1 MATKMDCLEHVTLQ
15 ANVADV
21 TWTSIDQSYTDLQ
34 IICSYQD
41 DSTNSYADWKM
52 QFNGDTDTDY
62 CYTEN
67 KTYWGNNWN
76 DDKKASQAK
85 FEPGWARGGAQPS
98 PDTPFAFGTSV
109 IWIYDYTS
117 AAKGKT
123 ISVWS
128 YVPFAYTNY
137 QEVQFVSGAFTDSST
152 DALTSIKLWR
162 YATDDWTRGSTFSL
176 YGVG

>member
-1 MATKMDCLEHVTLQ
+1 M
-15 ANVADV
+15 
-21 TWTSIDQSYTDLQ
+21 
-34 IICSYQD
+34 
-41 DSTNSYADWKM
+41 
-52 QFNGDTDTDY
+52 
-62 CYTEN
+62 
-67 KTYWGNNWN
+67 
-76 DDKKASQAK
+76 
-85 FEPGWARGGAQPS
+85 
-98 PDTPFAFGTSV
+98 